1 MRGSVMTSHQCD
13 VVVIGGG
20 PAGST
25 AAALLARKGWNVAVL
40 EKERHPR
47 FHIGESLL
55 PMNLALFDTLGVRGE
70 IESIAMMK
78 YGAELNSPHHG
89 WNQTFMFCDAL
100 DKEWPYAYQVRRSE
114 FDHILLRNCERQ
126 GASVFEEYRVTGV
139 ELEND
144 GCAVS
149 AAGADGTMHAWQA
162 RYLVDASGRATFLA
176 GKLGIK
182 RRNPHHGSAA
192 LFGHF
197 TGVDRLPGRAEGN
210 ISIFWFE
217 HGWFWLIPLRDGIT
231 SIGAVCSPR
240 YLRSRETSPED
251 FLWATIALAPQLA
264 ARMRYAALA
273 SPVTATGNY
282 SYMAERMAGK
292 GYVMIGD
299 AFAFVDPVFSSG
311 VFFAMNSAVLGADTV
326 DGALRDPSRRRA
338 LERRLDRTV
347 RRGVNSFSW
356 FIYRMTSPAIREL
369 LMSPRNVLRVQEALL
384 SLLAGDVFRSRAVHM
399 RLLLFKALYY
409 MKSAASVRANF
420 AAWRRRRQAVREE
433 YQSP

>member
-1 MRGSVMTSHQCD
+1 

-25 AAALLARKGWNVAVL
+25 AAALLAGKGWNVTVL
-40 EKERHPR
+40 EKDRHPR

-55 PMNLALFDTLGVRGE
+55 PMNLELFDALGVREE
-70 IESIAMMK
+70 IETVAMMK

-89 WNQTFMFCDAL
+89 WNQTFLFSEAL
-100 DKEWPYAYQVRRSE
+100 DKNWPYAYQVRRSE
-114 FDHILLRNCERQ
+114 FDHILLRNCARK
-126 GASVFEEYRVTGV
+126 GASVFEECRVTGV
-139 ELEND
+139 EFAQD
-144 GCAVS
+144 GCAV
-149 AAGADGTMHAWQA
+149 AAIDADGATHEWRA
-162 RYLVDASGRATFLA
+162 RYLVDASGRDTFLA

-182 RRNPHHGSAA
+182 RRNPRHSSAA

-197 TGVDRLPGRAEGN
+197 TGVDRLPGRDEGN

-217 HGWFWLIPLRDGIT
+217 HGWFWQIPLRDGIT

-240 YLRSRETSPED
+240 YLKTRRASPED
-251 FLWATIALAPQLA
+251 FLWDTIALAPQLA
-264 ARMRYAALA
+264 ARMRGAALA
-273 SPVTATGNY
+273 SSVTATGNY
-282 SYMAERMAGK
+282 SYMADRMAGR

-311 VFFAMNSAVLGADTV
+311 VFFAMNSARLGAETV
-326 DGALRDPSRRRA
+326 DGALRDPSRREA

-347 RRGVNSFSW
+347 RRGVTSFSW

-384 SLLAGDVFRSRAVHM
+384 SLLAGDVFRSRAVHI
-399 RLLLFKALYY
+399 RLLLFKTLYY
-409 MKSAASVRANF
+409 LKSAGAFRENL
-420 AAWRRRRQAVREE
+420 AAWRRRRQAVRDAA
-433 YQSP
+433 